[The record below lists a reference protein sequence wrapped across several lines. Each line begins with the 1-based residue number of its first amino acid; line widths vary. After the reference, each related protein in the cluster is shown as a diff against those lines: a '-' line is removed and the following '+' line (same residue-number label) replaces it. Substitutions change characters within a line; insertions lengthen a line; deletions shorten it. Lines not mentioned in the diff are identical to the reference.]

1 MRLIGHTY
9 FLFSVCLLAGCAN
22 TQTFPPQNNFSQPA
36 AKTFPP
42 DAFVAQRGVLTIHQ
56 RQFTLNGYVAKSE
69 ARGLRFILT
78 ENFGGVL
85 ADVLVKPDGKVFV
98 MQAKPPFPRAWV
110 ENYIA
115 GDLKCIFGSGAEKN
129 CPVQR
134 LSPTHFVIERRGYKL
149 DLQTV
154 EVKPGAQP
162 AAMFDESQKGKP

>member
-1 MRLIGHTY
+1 MHRNY
-9 FLFSVCLLAGCAN
+9 FILLLVGLMAGCASPKN
-22 TQTFPPQNNFSQPA
+22 SPQSA
-36 AKTFPP
+36 SALSTAKLFPP
-42 DAFVAQRGVLTIHQ
+42 DAFVTQRGVLTIHQ

-85 ADVLVKPDGKVFV
+85 ADVLVKPDGKVLV
-98 MQAKPPFPRAWV
+98 MQGKSPFRRAWV

-115 GDLKCIFGSGAEKN
+115 ADLKCIFGSGAEKN

-134 LSPTHFVIERRGYKL
+134 LSPTHFVIQRRGYKL

-154 EVKPGAQP
+154 EIKPGAQP